1 MSTVKAS
8 YEELQQRLREV
19 EGLLGAIR
27 TGKVDSVVS
36 AGENS
41 NLLVLR
47 EYELELQRERQLT
60 ELQVIIETV
69 PAAVAIVWPDGEI
82 RLANRAFLDVAG
94 LGTCTTLWAWAARL
108 RAHDKFADDLEE
120 RLSRSLRQAQQLVPL
135 AATFTT
141 HAGKE
146 LHWVMTFQQLPGQV
160 EERPI
165 VMVAGTD
172 ITEEKR
178 LNTQLSDTKRQME
191 DFLAAAA
198 HDLKAPLITIA
209 HNVTFAR
216 MGQGDTLTAE
226 TAECLDH
233 ILAAEKDML
242 SSLCQVSAV
251 LRAGRDTEPREL
263 HSFHEL
269 ARTALRQLEGTIVQR
284 RAEVV
289 FGDSLPEL
297 YCQGTKFVQ
306 VFSNLISNAIKY
318 TPAERTPH
326 VEVGYKR
333 RPGREYV
340 FFVRD
345 NGSGISQDCLEKVFG
360 LFERLS
366 ADADISG
373 QGVGL
378 TVVKRIVELHGGRV
392 WAESVAGE
400 GSTFYFTVGKQ
411 RRDDHACN
419 D

>member
-1 MSTVKAS
+1 MSTVKPT
-8 YEELQQRLREV
+8 YEELEQRLREV
-19 EGLLGAIR
+19 EGLLGAMR
-27 TGKVDSVVS
+27 TGKVDSIVADDVGS
-36 AGENS
+36 H
-41 NLLVLR
+41 LLVLR
-47 EYELELQRERQLT
+47 EHELELERERQLE
-60 ELQVIIETV
+60 ELRAAMKTV
-69 PAAVAIVWPDGEI
+69 PTALAVVSADGKI
-82 RLANRAFLDVAG
+82 RSANQVFLDVAG
-94 LGTCTTLWAWAARL
+94 PGACTTLRAWAARL
-108 RAHDKFADDLEE
+108 RAHDKFADDLEQ
-120 RLSRSLRQAQQLVPL
+120 RLSKSLREARQLVPL

-146 LHWVMTFQQLPGQV
+146 LHWVMTFQQLPGQI

-178 LNTQLSDTKRQME
+178 LNTQLSDAKRQME
-191 DFLAAAA
+191 DFLAAA

-216 MGQGDTLTAE
+216 MGQEDTLTAE

-242 SSLCQVSAV
+242 NSLCQVSAV

-269 ARTALRQLEGTIVQR
+269 ARKALRQLEGTIAQR
-284 RAEVV
+284 RAQVV
-289 FGDSLPEL
+289 LGDSLPEL

-326 VEVGYKR
+326 VEVGYKQ
-333 RPGREYV
+333 RPGQEYV

-345 NGSGISQDCLEKVFG
+345 NGSGISQECLEKVFG

-378 TVVKRIVELHGGRV
+378 AVVKRIVELHGGRV
-392 WAESVAGE
+392 WAESVLGE

-411 RRDDHACN
+411 RRDDYACN